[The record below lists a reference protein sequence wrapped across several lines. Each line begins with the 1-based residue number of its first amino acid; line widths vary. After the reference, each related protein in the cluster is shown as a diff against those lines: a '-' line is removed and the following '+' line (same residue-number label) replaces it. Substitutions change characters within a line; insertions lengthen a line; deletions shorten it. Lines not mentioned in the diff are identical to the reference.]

1 MYKDYAKQVD
11 DILAQQYG
19 IGKGTIGYKN
29 ANKEVMVLSLV
40 ILDLM
45 EELKTI
51 KQLIPTEQPK
61 TVEEKKPSTRKT
73 TQK

>member
-40 ILDLM
+40 IMDLLD
-45 EELKTI
+45 ELQNI
-51 KQLIPTEQPK
+51 KKLVPSEK
-61 TVEEKKPSTRKT
+61 AVEEKKPSTKKT
-73 TQK
+73 VVK

>member
-1 MYKDYAKQVD
+1 MYKDYAKKVD

-40 ILDLM
+40 IMDLLD
-45 EELKTI
+45 ELQNLKNI
-51 KQLIPTEQPK
+51 IPEQK
-61 TVEEKKPSTRKT
+61 TVEEKKPSTKKT
-73 TQK
+73 VVK

>member
-1 MYKDYAKQVD
+1 MYKDYAKKVD

-40 ILDLM
+40 IMDLLD
-45 EELKTI
+45 ELQNLKNI
-51 KQLIPTEQPK
+51 IPEQK
-61 TVEEKKPSTRKT
+61 IVEEKKPSTKKT
-73 TQK
+73 VVK

>member
-1 MYKDYAKQVD
+1 MYKDYAKKVD

-40 ILDLM
+40 IMDLLD
-45 EELKTI
+45 ELQNI
-51 KQLIPTEQPK
+51 KQLIPSEK
-61 TVEEKKPSTRKT
+61 FVEEKKPSTKKT
-73 TQK
+73 TTTK